1 MGESSEKKVSQT
13 RSMFLFRYFGNL
25 NKSERE
31 NTQMTDAALL
41 SQVSSMYVQP
51 PSFRNVGYPPDTSLI
66 VPRQRLHVTDGIN
79 PTPVPL
85 YKDLAVNGGPC
96 SWDSEHSAD
105 KEKSSRH
112 SQPQVLLIF
121 HMSLCRGC
129 LSPVG
134 FQVFCTWSSR
144 SGIALIQQS

>member
-66 VPRQRLHVTDGIN
+66 VPH
-79 PTPVPL
+79 
-85 YKDLAVNGGPC
+85 
-96 SWDSEHSAD
+96 
-105 KEKSSRH
+105 
-112 SQPQVLLIF
+112 
-121 HMSLCRGC
+121 
-129 LSPVG
+129 
-134 FQVFCTWSSR
+134 
-144 SGIALIQQS
+144 